1 MTEGQR
7 ILRGVLAY
15 GLWLVSAALAL
26 VAALYLRLF
35 LLIDLPINVLRA
47 NRYTQRAADRFGT
60 VLFGLA
66 WLIFAVASESYF
78 RRIIDGRLSAKQVAA
93 VFAIEGLLL
102 VIAVGGHLLIG

>member
-1 MTEGQR
+1 MTEGRR

-15 GLWLVSAALAL
+15 GLWLVSGALAL

-66 WLIFAVASESYF
+66 WLIFVVASESYF
-78 RRIIDGRLSAKQVAA
+78 RRIIDGKLSAKQVAI
-93 VFAIEGLLL
+93 VFAIEVLLL